1 MQLDFTV
8 AAYVKNVV
16 GDAECLLLLFSFLL
30 LLLVYLSNELQVK
43 VVITL
48 SLNPAE
54 VIADFG
60 TLVALLTISTAI
72 LIATFLS
79 QLCCYIQSTN

>member
-16 GDAECLLLLFSFLL
+16 GDAKRLLLLVSFLL
-30 LLLVYLSNELQVK
+30 LLLMHLSNKLQIE

-48 SLNPAE
+48 CLNPAK
-54 VIADFG
+54 VIANFSA
-60 TLVALLTISTAI
+60 LVTLLTISSAI
-72 LIATFLS
+72 FIATLLC